1 MTGRQRALL
10 GVIVGVTL
18 AVVAAVG
25 VPMNTLADSIRG
37 VRPEA
42 VLGVSAIFLTQQALR
57 AARQRLL
64 AEGLGP
70 RGSFAEHHAVLCM
83 SFFFINTL
91 PARLGE
97 LARPWLLQRRVGL
110 PIGAGVAVVLTERL
124 FDLSA
129 ALIMLQLA
137 LVSAPMPEATISL
150 GDREVSLA
158 SLARGLAL
166 TVLLPASLGALAL
179 GLTGERLVGLGLR
192 GLGAARR
199 RAPDRLK
206 TVLQRAEDG
215 AQALSG
221 NLIVGLNV
229 LRAPRRLAQALGL
242 TAIIWAWTGLQYVAL
257 AWGLGLELPY
267 LGGLGVLSVTM
278 LGTALPAPPGFVGVY
293 EAACRGAL
301 GLFAAPHAAATAL
314 AFALIIH
321 WGIWLTQVATALVSF
336 VWTGLR
342 PAEVLA
348 QSRRNQSA

>member
-10 GVIVGVTL
+10 GVVVGLTL
-18 AVVAAVG
+18 AAVAAIG
-25 VPMNTLADSIRG
+25 VPLTALVDGIRG

-97 LARPWLLQRRVGL
+97 FARPWLLQRRVGL
-110 PIGAGVAVVLTERL
+110 PIGAGVAVVITERL

-137 LVSAPMPEATISL
+137 LVSAPITDATIL
-150 GDREVSLA
+150 IGDREVPLA

-166 TVLLPASLGALAL
+166 TALLPASLGALAL
-179 GLTGERLVGLGLR
+179 GVFGERLVVLGLR
-192 GLGAARR
+192 GLAALRLA
-199 RAPDRLK
+199 APDRLK
-206 TVLQRAEDG
+206 GALQRAEDG

-221 NLIVGLNV
+221 SLISGLNV
-229 LRAPRRLAQALGL
+229 HRAPRRLAQALGL
-242 TAIIWAWTGLQYVAL
+242 TAIIWAWTGLQYVLL
-257 AWGLGLELPY
+257 AWGLGLDLPY

>member
-10 GVIVGVTL
+10 GVIVGATL
-18 AVVAAVG
+18 AAVAAIG
-25 VPMNTLADSIRG
+25 VPMNALADSIRG

-110 PIGAGVAVVLTERL
+110 PIGAGVAVVVTERL

-137 LVSAPMPEATISL
+137 LVSAPMPEATIFL

-179 GLTGERLVGLGLR
+179 GLAGARLVGLGLR

-199 RAPDRLK
+199 FAPDRLK
-206 TVLQRAEDG
+206 TALQRAEDG
-215 AQALSG
+215 AQALSVS
-221 NLIVGLNV
+221 LILGLNV

-242 TAIIWAWTGLQYVAL
+242 TAVIWAWTGLQYVLL

-267 LGGLGVLSVTM
+267 LSGLGVLSVTM

-314 AFALIIH
+314 AFALIVH

-336 VWTGLR
+336 AWTGLR
-342 PAEVLA
+342 PADVLA